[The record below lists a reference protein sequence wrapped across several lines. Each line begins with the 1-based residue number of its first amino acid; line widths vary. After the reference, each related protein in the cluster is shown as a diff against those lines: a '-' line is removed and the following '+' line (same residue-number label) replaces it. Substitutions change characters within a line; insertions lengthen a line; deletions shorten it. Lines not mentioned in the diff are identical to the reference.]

1 VVQVPRG
8 AARPGALGHAH
19 STSQQGGRGQ
29 VLGGHRPTAGRS
41 EGAPAGRIAEA
52 NPGASITE
60 ANSAAWLE
68 GKRLLERAIA
78 ERGNFAFETT
88 LGGATMTKLLA
99 EAIEAGID
107 AHMWYMALAS
117 PELHL
122 ARVKARVSRG
132 GHDIPGREVRR
143 RYDASRHN
151 LLELLPGLASLRVHD
166 NSADADP
173 ATGTAPEPKL
183 VLHMERGQIVQH
195 CELATAP
202 EWAKPILL
210 TALQEAPARGR

>member
-1 VVQVPRG
+1 MSLYMLAGTNGAGKSSIGGTMIRAAGGDYFNPDE
-8 AARPGALGHAH
+8 AAR
-19 STSQQGGRGQ
+19 Q
-29 VLGGHRPTAGRS
+29 
-41 EGAPAGRIAEA
+41 IAEA
-52 NPGASITE
+52 NPGASIAE

-88 LGGATMTKLLA
+88 LGGRTLTRLLA
-99 EAIEAGID
+99 DAIEDGID
-107 AHMWYMALAS
+107 VHMWYVALAS

-122 ARVKARVSRG
+122 ARVRARVSRG
-132 GHDIPGREVRR
+132 GHDIPEHQVRR

-151 LLELLPGLASLRVHD
+151 LLELLHGLASLRVYD

-173 ATGTAPEPKL
+173 AAGTAPAPEL
-183 VLHMERGQIVQH
+183 ILHMERGRILHH

-202 EWAKPILL
+202 EWGKPILL
-210 TALQEAPARGR
+210 TALEEPPAR